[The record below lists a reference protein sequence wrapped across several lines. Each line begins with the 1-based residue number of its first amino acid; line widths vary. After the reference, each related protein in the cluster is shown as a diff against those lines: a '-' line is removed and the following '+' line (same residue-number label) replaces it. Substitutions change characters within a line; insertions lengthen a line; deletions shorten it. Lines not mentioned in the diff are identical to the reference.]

1 VTGGGSLSS
10 GLGQLGSEEAHPLT
24 CVKLLR
30 WLCLES

>member
-1 VTGGGSLSS
+1 MPSS
-10 GLGQLGSEEAHPLT
+10 GLALRDGDLAGRLT